1 MEKRIKR
8 KATFRE
14 VKLTTIKNRKNDAG
28 EIFVGKFCAEYDYG
42 INQNFLERCTQREM
56 AIARYHGLGLEKNY
70 PHVDLDNTKQYATY
84 LHYLASIGAF
94 SILDKIFRT
103 TDILAKNN
111 KEKDALLSQA
121 RDVASARVKSKQELD
136 NAPKPED
143 AKRDTRSLYDKPMM
157 QADGLLPKPTFASWC
172 EKYLN
177 ISIKELLCIVGFMIA
192 VSLFF
197 YLMATP
203 ANAKTDKHAITT
215 IDCPSEEFLIDAMD
229 AALRA
234 VKHNQSRLDSS
245 SAWNRET
252 RRHYLLIVD
261 SRQEICN
268 KSKVGK

>member
-28 EIFVGKFCAEYDYG
+28 EIFVGKFCAEYDIG
-42 INQNFLERCTQREM
+42 INQNFLDRCTPREM
-56 AIARYHGLGLEKNY
+56 AIARYHGLGLEKKY
-70 PHVDLDNTKQYATY
+70 LHVDVDNTKQYATY

-121 RDVASARVKSKQELD
+121 RDVASARVNTRQTTASIAGETMRDGNWNVEKHHKVSPFQTNHSK
-136 NAPKPED
+136 NP
-143 AKRDTRSLYDKPMM
+143 
-157 QADGLLPKPTFASWC
+157 FASWC

-177 ISIKELLCIVGFMIA
+177 ISIWKLLCIVGFMVA

-197 YLMATP
+197 YWMAT
-203 ANAKTDKHAITT
+203 
-215 IDCPSEEFLIDAMD
+215 
-229 AALRA
+229 
-234 VKHNQSRLDSS
+234 
-245 SAWNRET
+245 
-252 RRHYLLIVD
+252 
-261 SRQEICN
+261 
-268 KSKVGK
+268 